1 MAISQQQIPNL
12 DLKRLQTGIIG
23 QRVTIHGVKVT
34 FLLQNSFLAA
44 NVEIDRSYV

>member
-23 QRVTIHGVKVT
+23 QRVTIHGVKVSFVKET
-34 FLLQNSFLAA
+34 ALKWEMLQ
-44 NVEIDRSYV
+44 Y